1 MAGGQPVQAPHG
13 VTAYLLSLVFLASAG
28 LVLATTAPPPG
39 PPSPMP
45 SWVEWPGGAHAIT
58 TTEITVEQYLACV
71 EDGACDPANHRD
83 CNSGD
88 VDRALHPMNC
98 VNWFGATQYCGY
110 AGGRLCAEDE
120 WIDACGG
127 AGQGRGW
134 PYGYVFESGRCN
146 VQSMSEPVDG
156 LERASAEVAS
166 MPGCQGGLDGLY
178 DMAGNVSEWLGAC
191 KQDYCKFRGAGY
203 LSNDPVEV
211 FSGCGGVCA
220 GNKKPFMSGTVGIRC
235 CRDLS
240 TG

>member
-1 MAGGQPVQAPHG
+1 MAGEQPAQAPYG
-13 VTAYLLSLVFLASAG
+13 MMAYLLSLVFLASAG
-28 LVLATTAPPPG
+28 LVLATTAG

-45 SWVEWPGGAHAIT
+45 SWVEWPDGAHAIT
-58 TTEITVEQYLACV
+58 TTEVTVEQYLACV

-88 VDRALHPMNC
+88 ADLALHPMNC

-120 WIDACGG
+120 WIDACSG